1 MTGIRKST
9 VGEVRHVGLVERGW
23 HIRVH
28 GQWHLVETR
37 SCSLGVQT
45 VFLQGVVSPV
55 QYIAGGQAMTR
66 TPAEQLIATYYE
78 EQQRREALIK
88 ECRVL
93 RRARTAVAP

>member
-9 VGEVRHVGLVERGW
+9 IGEVRHVGLVERGW

-37 SCSLGVQT
+37 SCSMGVQT
-45 VFLQGVVSPV
+45 VFLQGVISPV
-55 QYIAGGQAMTR
+55 EYVAGAQAMTR
-66 TPAEQLIATYYE
+66 TPGEQVAATYYE
-78 EQQRREALIK
+78 EQKRRKALLR
-88 ECRVL
+88 ECRAL